1 MVVYECP
8 YDRFLVIER
17 RGSIAT
23 RDLRYVVLHTAGPG
37 IAFGVYSTFEKAK
50 AWFKKNEEQNW
61 RP

>member
-23 RDLRYVVLHTAGPG
+23 RDLRYVVLHTAGLG
-37 IAFGVYSTFEKAK
+37 IALGVYPTFARAK
-50 AWFKKNEEQNW
+50 AWFDWQ
-61 RP
+61 P

>member
-8 YDRFLVIER
+8 YNRFLVIER

-37 IAFGVYSTFEKAK
+37 IVFGVYSTFARAK
-50 AWFKKNEEQNW
+50 AWFDW